1 MKSALV
7 VMRRTELGKGEPR
20 GRQATEKKN
29 TGASLGRVFSWN
41 LIVWLKTQSLVTQGP
56 QIGVFPSMWI

>member
-20 GRQATEKKN
+20 GRQATEK
-29 TGASLGRVFSWN
+29 T
-41 LIVWLKTQSLVTQGP
+41 IQGP
-56 QIGVFPSMWI
+56 VLGVCLVGT